1 MFLSLMSA
9 IRGLF
14 RITIF
19 ILIFAIILGLVVAFF
34 YPMGYKEFI
43 VKYSREQNIDPLLVS
58 AIINVESKF
67 NKDAISIKDAKGLMQ
82 ISPQTGLW
90 GAQELGIEDYT
101 EELLYEPKTNIQ
113 IGTWYIK
120 KLMIEFNDDLDLVL
134 AAYNAGSGNVRKW
147 LGESSYSLDGK
158 SLYKI
163 PLNETGDY
171 LVKVERNH
179 RIYSAIY
186 TEYMEKP
193 DSFNTI
199 YIDAIINVR
208 AILIN
213 LVKSFR

>member
-1 MFLSLMSA
+1 MSA

-163 PLNETGDY
+163 PFNETGDY